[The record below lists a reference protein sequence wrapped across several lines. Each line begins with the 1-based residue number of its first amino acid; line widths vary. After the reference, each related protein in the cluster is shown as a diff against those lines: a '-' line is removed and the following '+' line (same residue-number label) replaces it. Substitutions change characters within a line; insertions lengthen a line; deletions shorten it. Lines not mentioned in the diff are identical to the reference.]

1 MGQNMQVVEAMM
13 AAWKKRDVEGFI
25 ATLADDIEYHW
36 HPTKRP
42 AVGKDKMRKFLSNYE
57 AGFDQQECRVTHS
70 AENGEVLFVE
80 GMEVLVDRA
89 SGVRM
94 DNPFVQ
100 VFQVRDGLIY
110 RMRDYYDTSQVHA
123 PAKPESS
130 RPEAQKA
137 SA

>member
-1 MGQNMQVVEAMM
+1 MAQHMKAVEAMM

-57 AGFDQQECRVTHS
+57 AGFDQQEWVVRHT
-70 AENGEVLFVE
+70 AEAGNVLFVE
-80 GMEVLVDRA
+80 GMEVLVDRSTGA
-89 SGVRM
+89 RM

-100 VFQVRDGLIY
+100 VFELRDGLIT
-110 RMRDYYDTSQVHA
+110 RMRDYYDTAQVHA
-123 PAKPESS
+123 PAPKKAEEPS
-130 RPEAQKA
+130 EAK

>member
-1 MGQNMQVVEAMM
+1 MGENMKVVEAMM

-57 AGFDQQECRVTHS
+57 AGFDQQEWRVVHS
-70 AENGEVLFVE
+70 AEAGNVLFVE
-80 GMEVLVDRA
+80 GMEVLVDR
-89 SGVRM
+89 STGVKM

-100 VFQVRDGLIY
+100 VFELRDGLIT

-123 PAKPESS
+123 PAKPDA
-130 RPEAQKA
+130 AQA
-137 SA
+137 QSA

>member
-1 MGQNMQVVEAMM
+1 MGEHMKVVETMM
-13 AAWKKRDVEGFI
+13 AAWKRRDVEGFI

-57 AGFDQQECRVTHS
+57 QGFDQQEWNIRHT
-70 AENGEVLFVE
+70 AEAGNVLFVE
-80 GMEVLVDRA
+80 GMEVLVDR
-89 SGVRM
+89 STGVKM

-100 VFQVRDGLIY
+100 VFELRDGLIT

-123 PAKPESS
+123 PAKSD
-130 RPEAQKA
+130 AQAKTA
-137 SA
+137 

>member
-13 AAWKKRDVEGFI
+13 AAWKRRDVEGFI

-57 AGFDQQECRVTHS
+57 AGFDQQEWTIRHS
-70 AENGEVLFVE
+70 SETGNVLFVE
-80 GMEVLVDRA
+80 GMEVLVDRSTGA
-89 SGVRM
+89 KM

-100 VFQVRDGLIY
+100 VFELRDGLIT

-123 PAKPESS
+123 PAKLETQ
-130 RPEAQKA
+130 AA
-137 SA
+137 NA

>member
-57 AGFDQQECRVTHS
+57 AGFDQQEWRVTHS

-89 SGVRM
+89 SGVKM
-94 DNPFVQ
+94 NNPFVQ

-123 PAKPESS
+123 PAKPETQ
-130 RPEAQKA
+130 AA

>member
-1 MGQNMQVVEAMM
+1 MGEHMKVVERMM

-25 ATLADDIEYHW
+25 DTLSDDIEYHW

-42 AVGKDKMRKFLSNYE
+42 AVGKEKMRKFLSNYE
-57 AGFDQQECRVTHS
+57 AGFDQQEWKIRHF
-70 AENGEVLFVE
+70 AEAGDVLFVE
-80 GMEVLVDRA
+80 GMEVLVDR
-89 SGVRM
+89 STGVKM

-100 VFQVRDGLIY
+100 VFELRDGKIT

-123 PAKPESS
+123 PAKPET
-130 RPEAQKA
+130 KA

>member
-13 AAWKKRDVEGFI
+13 AAWKRRDVEGFI

-57 AGFDQQECRVTHS
+57 AGFDQQEWTIRHS
-70 AENGEVLFVE
+70 SETGNVLFVE
-80 GMEVLVDRA
+80 GMEVLVDRSTGA
-89 SGVRM
+89 RM

-100 VFQVRDGLIY
+100 VFELRDGLIT

-123 PAKPESS
+123 PA
-130 RPEAQKA
+130 RPEAKA
-137 SA
+137 ANA

>member
-1 MGQNMQVVEAMM
+1 MGENMKVVEAMM

-25 ATLADDIEYHW
+25 ATLSDDIEYHW
-36 HPTKRP
+36 HPTKRA

-57 AGFDQQECRVTHS
+57 QGFDQQEWRVTHS

-89 SGVRM
+89 TGVKM

-100 VFQVRDGLIY
+100 VFEVRDGLIR

-123 PAKPESS
+123 PAKPDTVQ
-130 RPEAQKA
+130 AA

>member
-13 AAWKKRDVEGFI
+13 AAWKKRDVEAFI
-25 ATLADDIEYHW
+25 ATLANDIEYHW

-42 AVGKDKMRKFLSNYE
+42 AVGKDKMRKFLANYE
-57 AGFDQQECRVTHS
+57 ASFDQQEWGVTHS

-89 SGVRM
+89 SGVKI

-123 PAKPESS
+123 PS
-130 RPEAQKA
+130 RPEAAKA
-137 SA
+137 TA

>member
-1 MGQNMQVVEAMM
+1 MGEHMKVVEAMM

-25 ATLADDIEYHW
+25 ATLSDHW

-42 AVGKDKMRKFLSNYE
+42 AIGKDKMRKFLSNYE
-57 AGFDQQECRVTHS
+57 QGFDQQEWRITHS
-70 AENGEVLFVE
+70 AEAGEVLFVE
-80 GMEVLVDRA
+80 GMEVLVDR
-89 SGVRM
+89 STGVKM

-100 VFQVRDGLIY
+100 VFEVRDGLIR

-123 PAKPESS
+123 PAKPE
-130 RPEAQKA
+130 KA

>member
-1 MGQNMQVVEAMM
+1 MGEHMKAVEAMM

-42 AVGKDKMRKFLSNYE
+42 AIGKDKMRKFLANYE
-57 AGFDQQECRVTHS
+57 QGFDQQEWTIRHS
-70 AENGEVLFVE
+70 AEAGNVLFVE
-80 GMEVLVDRA
+80 GMEVLVDRSTGA
-89 SGVRM
+89 RM

-100 VFQVRDGLIY
+100 VFELRDGLIT
-110 RMRDYYDTSQVHA
+110 RMRDYYDTSMVHA
-123 PAKPESS
+123 PAKPESK
-130 RPEAQKA
+130 PEAA

>member
-1 MGQNMQVVEAMM
+1 MGEHMKVVEAMM
-13 AAWKKRDVEGFI
+13 AAWKRRDVEGFI

-57 AGFDQQECRVTHS
+57 QGFDQQEWNIRHT
-70 AENGEVLFVE
+70 AEAGNVLFVE
-80 GMEVLVDRA
+80 GMEVLVDR
-89 SGVRM
+89 STGVKM

-100 VFQVRDGLIY
+100 VFELRDGLIT

-123 PAKPESS
+123 PAKPD
-130 RPEAQKA
+130 AQAKTA
-137 SA
+137 

>member
-13 AAWKKRDVEGFI
+13 AAWKRRDVEGFI

-57 AGFDQQECRVTHS
+57 AGFDQQEWTIRHS
-70 AENGEVLFVE
+70 SETGNVLFVE
-80 GMEVLVDRA
+80 GMEVLVDRSTGA
-89 SGVRM
+89 RM

-100 VFQVRDGLIY
+100 VFELRDGLIT

-123 PAKPESS
+123 PAKPE
-130 RPEAQKA
+130 AKA
-137 SA
+137 ANA

>member
-1 MGQNMQVVEAMM
+1 MGEHMKAVEAMM

-42 AVGKDKMRKFLSNYE
+42 AIGKDKMRKFLANYE
-57 AGFDQQECRVTHS
+57 QGFDQQEWKIRHS
-70 AENGEVLFVE
+70 AESGNVLFVE
-80 GMEVLVDRA
+80 GMEVLVDR
-89 SGVRM
+89 STGTRM

-100 VFQVRDGLIY
+100 VFELRDGLIT
-110 RMRDYYDTSQVHA
+110 RMRDYYDTSMVHA
-123 PAKPESS
+123 PAKPEAK
-130 RPEAQKA
+130 PEAA

>member
-57 AGFDQQECRVTHS
+57 AGFDQQEWRITHS
-70 AENGEVLFVE
+70 AEDGEILFVE
-80 GMEVLVDRA
+80 GMEVLVDR
-89 SGVRM
+89 STGVKM

-123 PAKPESS
+123 PAKPETQ
-130 RPEAQKA
+130 AA

>member
-1 MGQNMQVVEAMM
+1 MGEHMKAVEAMM

-25 ATLADDIEYHW
+25 ATLDDDIEYHW

-42 AVGKDKMRKFLSNYE
+42 AVGKDKMRKFLANYE
-57 AGFDQQECRVTHS
+57 QGFDQQEWKILHS
-70 AENGEVLFVE
+70 AEADNVLFVE

-89 SGVRM
+89 TGTRM

-100 VFQVRDGLIY
+100 VFELRDGLIT
-110 RMRDYYDTSQVHA
+110 RMRDYYDTSMVHA
-123 PAKPESS
+123 PA
-130 RPEAQKA
+130 RPEAKPEAA

>member
-1 MGQNMQVVEAMM
+1 MGEHMKAVEAMM

-42 AVGKDKMRKFLSNYE
+42 AIGKDKMRKFLANYE
-57 AGFDQQECRVTHS
+57 QGFDQQEWTIRHS
-70 AENGEVLFVE
+70 AEAGNVLFVE
-80 GMEVLVDRA
+80 GMEVLVDRSTGA
-89 SGVRM
+89 RM

-100 VFQVRDGLIY
+100 VFELRDGLIT
-110 RMRDYYDTSQVHA
+110 RMRDYYDPSMVHA
-123 PAKPESS
+123 PAKPESK
-130 RPEAQKA
+130 PEAA

>member
-1 MGQNMQVVEAMM
+1 MQVVEAMM

-57 AGFDQQECRVTHS
+57 AGFDQQEWRITHS
-70 AENGEVLFVE
+70 AEDGEILFVE
-80 GMEVLVDRA
+80 GMEVLVDR
-89 SGVRM
+89 STGVKM

-123 PAKPESS
+123 PAKPETQ
-130 RPEAQKA
+130 AA

>member
-57 AGFDQQECRVTHS
+57 AGFDQQEWRVTHS

-80 GMEVLVDRA
+80 GMEVLVDR
-89 SGVRM
+89 STGVKM

-100 VFQVRDGLIY
+100 VFEVRDGLIR

-123 PAKPESS
+123 PAKPDT
-130 RPEAQKA
+130 RAA